1 MSPQRRT
8 TLLSLAPALPLSLP
22 CPTLLPAALLPPLL
36 SPRRR
41 APSPP
46 LPGGARLGKARA
58 AALGEASRG
67 RAAARRARLGEARAA
82 VLGEVRR
89 GRAAARRARR
99 GPRGGIYGGSRAPG
113 MSLPLSPTL
122 SLLSVLP
129 HLCLSHR
136 RGAARRRDGHTA
148 VDPGGRVDSLR
159 RGSTRQRIQGG
170 CVDPGRPRR
179 LPAPATWIHTAAAWI
194 HGKTAPTRGVGVDP
208 AADPAKR
215 RPRRRIQR
223 GAVAP
228 VLGWDGL
235 VDGLENG
242 LAGGF
247 LVFFCFFKRL
257 TAADILTCPPR

>member
-1 MSPQRRT
+1 VSPQRRT
-8 TLLSLAPALPLSLP
+8 TLLSLAPALPLLSRAVPLSLP
-22 CPTLLPAALLPPLL
+22 CPTLLPAALLPLLL

-67 RAAARRARLGEARAA
+67 RAAARRAR
-82 VLGEVRR
+82 
-89 GRAAARRARR
+89 R
-99 GPRGGIYGGSRAPG
+99 GPRGGVCGGSRAPG

-129 HLCLSHR
+129 HLSLSHR

-148 VDPGGRVDSLR
+148 ADPGGRVDSLR

-194 HGKTAPTRGVGVDP
+194 HGKTAPTCGVGADP
-208 AADPAKR
+208 AADPARCGGSSIGLGRAR
-215 RPRRRIQR
+215 RWAREWARRR
-223 GAVAP
+223 VP
-228 VLGWDGL
+228 
-235 VDGLENG
+235 
-242 LAGGF
+242 GF
-247 LVFFCFFKRL
+247 FLFF
-257 TAADILTCPPR
+257 